1 MAEKQKIQGGKP
13 GVFSNKE
20 GVKERRIGVKLIVG
34 LGNPG
39 RQYAET
45 RHNVGFMAIDYLAGK
60 LGVKV
65 DKIKFKSVVGEGFLG
80 TEKVV
85 LAKPQTYMN
94 LSGEAVL
101 DMVQW
106 YKLDP
111 ADILV
116 IYDDMDLPAGKL
128 RLRMKGSAGG
138 HNGMKSII
146 YLLQSDQFPR
156 LRIGIGRPT
165 NEKMESVDFVLGR
178 FNKEQQE
185 LMVDAVK
192 KAGEAALAAI
202 EKGVAKAMNEV
213 NAE

>member
-1 MAEKQKIQGGKP
+1 M
-13 GVFSNKE
+13 
-20 GVKERRIGVKLIVG
+20 KLIVG